1 LSAATTHAGSA
12 TRMDRSSQPVAAACA
27 PMQER
32 QGLRS
37 RAARRLDLVLCGRA
51 LRAGGD
57 ARLTRRGSAPGLCG
71 QRENVVFIEK
81 RRSAGGGRWPGRRRR
96 CRTVALAEA
105 AVAGVTAPAAWET
118 HPMPVPRVRDF
129 HDDDL
134 DQVVRV
140 WEESRTPGRRAVHG
154 LAEVLAVI
162 REEGFAVVAVVGEVV
177 VGAAATRVSGDR
189 GWVVLLALAN
199 DWRGQGL
206 GSALLTALEKR
217 LMGGG
222 VHRLSALLAEGET
235 GVEAFRNCGY
245 EPRDLTYF
253 ERVVPLQPQEVGL
266 LGELGGRMLP
276 GGLWEALAGM
286 EHEKQLIERR
296 IVLPLVDPDLAEEYG
311 VQPPR
316 GVVLFGP
323 PGTGK
328 TTFAK
333 AVASRLGWP
342 FVEVF
347 PSRQAAAGG
356 GQALALRET
365 FAEIDELEHAVVFID
380 EVEEIAGQRGGKPP
394 SLLQGVTNEL
404 LKIIPTFRERDGRLL
419 VCATNFVRA
428 LDPAFLRHGRFDYV
442 IPVGAPDAAARA
454 AIWRRYI
461 PAGVL
466 GRIDVDTLVEAS
478 ELFTP
483 ADIEF
488 AARKGSQRALEV
500 AVYGDEQD
508 RPEVR
513 GPATADYL
521 AALDETRPT
530 LTTAIVDDFTEDIAT
545 IARL

>member
-1 LSAATTHAGSA
+1 
-12 TRMDRSSQPVAAACA
+12 
-27 PMQER
+27 
-32 QGLRS
+32 
-37 RAARRLDLVLCGRA
+37 
-51 LRAGGD
+51 
-57 ARLTRRGSAPGLCG
+57 
-71 QRENVVFIEK
+71 
-81 RRSAGGGRWPGRRRR
+81 
-96 CRTVALAEA
+96 
-105 AVAGVTAPAAWET
+105 
-118 HPMPVPRVRDF
+118 MPVPRVRDF

-140 WEESRTPGRRAVHG
+140 WEESRMPGRPAVHG
-154 LAEVLAVI
+154 LAEVLAAI
-162 REEGFAVVAVVGEVV
+162 RESGVAVVAVVGEVV
-177 VGAAATRVSGDR
+177 VGAAVARVSGDR

-199 DWRGQGL
+199 DWRGQGM
-206 GSALLTALEKR
+206 GSALLIELEKR
-217 LMGGG
+217 LMSSG

-235 GVEAFRNCGY
+235 GVKAYRNCGY

-266 LGELGGRMLP
+266 LGALGGRMLP
-276 GGLWEALAGM
+276 GGLWQSLAGM
-286 EHEKQLIERR
+286 EHEKELIERR
-296 IVLPLVDPDLAEEYG
+296 IVLPLVDPDLAEQYG
-311 VQPPR
+311 VQAPR

-347 PSRQAAAGG
+347 PSRLAGAG

-365 FAEIDELEHAVVFID
+365 FAEIEALEHAVVFID
-380 EVEEIAGQRGGKPP
+380 EVEEIAGERGGKPP
-394 SLLQGVTNEL
+394 SPLQGVTNEL

-442 IPVGAPDAAARA
+442 IPIGGPDPAARA

-466 GRIDVDTLVEAS
+466 ERIDVERLVDAS

-500 AVYGDEQD
+500 EVYGGERHQ
-508 RPEVR
+508 PAVR
-513 GPATADYL
+513 GPTTAHYL
-521 AALDETRPT
+521 DALAETRPT
-530 LTTAIVDDFTEDIAT
+530 LTTAIVEEFSEDIES

>member
-1 LSAATTHAGSA
+1 
-12 TRMDRSSQPVAAACA
+12 M
-27 PMQER
+27 
-32 QGLRS
+32 
-37 RAARRLDLVLCGRA
+37 
-51 LRAGGD
+51 
-57 ARLTRRGSAPGLCG
+57 
-71 QRENVVFIEK
+71 
-81 RRSAGGGRWPGRRRR
+81 
-96 CRTVALAEA
+96 
-105 AVAGVTAPAAWET
+105 TAPAAWET
-118 HPMPVPRVRDF
+118 HLMPVPRVRDF

-189 GWVVLLALAN
+189 GWVVLLALAK

-222 VHRLSALLAEGET
+222 VHRFSALLAEGET

-245 EPRDLTYF
+245 APRDLTYF

-521 AALDETRPT
+521 AALAETRPT
-530 LTTAIVDDFTEDIAT
+530 LTTAIVDEFTEDIAT

>member
-1 LSAATTHAGSA
+1 
-12 TRMDRSSQPVAAACA
+12 
-27 PMQER
+27 
-32 QGLRS
+32 
-37 RAARRLDLVLCGRA
+37 
-51 LRAGGD
+51 
-57 ARLTRRGSAPGLCG
+57 
-71 QRENVVFIEK
+71 
-81 RRSAGGGRWPGRRRR
+81 
-96 CRTVALAEA
+96 
-105 AVAGVTAPAAWET
+105 
-118 HPMPVPRVRDF
+118 
-129 HDDDL
+129 
-134 DQVVRV
+134 
-140 WEESRTPGRRAVHG
+140 
-154 LAEVLAVI
+154 
-162 REEGFAVVAVVGEVV
+162 
-177 VGAAATRVSGDR
+177 
-189 GWVVLLALAN
+189 
-199 DWRGQGL
+199 L

-222 VHRLSALLAEGET
+222 VHRFSALLAEGET

-245 EPRDLTYF
+245 APRDLTYF

-466 GRIDVDTLVEAS
+466 GRINVATLVEAS

-530 LTTAIVDDFTEDIAT
+530 LTTAIVDEFNEDIAT